1 MSDLISR
8 QDALDAFGLSEK
20 TRKYGGD
27 HSGYDTRM
35 LYEIQGVLE
44 GLPSAQPERLTDD
57 DFETI
62 RIHLNAYKEKLCNQR
77 RWEEAEE
84 YQRIIDRFMAFAS
97 AQPECIQNNAVHLC
111 DSCQYTYVTCPSHG
125 NDAVFGDGKG
135 NDNIC
140 ACNKYRP
147 ISAQPENIRCKDCK
161 HSRKWRSEESAKK
174 FGQIYGCARNVFDCP
189 KPEDFCSHAERR
201 TNAFD

>member
-1 MSDLISR
+1 MSDLINR

-35 LYEIQGVLE
+35 LYEIQDVLE
-44 GLPSAQPERLTDD
+44 SLPSAQPER
-57 DFETI
+57 
-62 RIHLNAYKEKLCNQR
+62 
-77 RWEEAEE
+77 
-84 YQRIIDRFMAFAS
+84 
-97 AQPECIQNNAVHLC
+97 IQNNAVHLC

-161 HSRKWRSEESAKK
+161 HFRKWRSEESAKK

-189 KPEDFCSHAERR
+189 KPEDFCSKAERR
-201 TNAFD
+201 TNATD